1 MERPT
6 EYEILSKELGIVDR
20 DTFLSNLEKL
30 ALVNQNAMI
39 LLRKKNWRKEYR
51 RYKSTRI
58 TFLIIWS

>member
-39 LLRKKNWRKEYR
+39 LLRKKN
-51 RYKSTRI
+51 
-58 TFLIIWS
+58 